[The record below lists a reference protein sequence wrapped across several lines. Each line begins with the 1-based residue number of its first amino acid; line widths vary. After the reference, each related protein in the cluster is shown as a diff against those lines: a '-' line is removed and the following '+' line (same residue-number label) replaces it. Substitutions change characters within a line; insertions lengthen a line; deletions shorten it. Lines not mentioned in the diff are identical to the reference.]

1 MIPGISKVIAQ
12 AFYAHSV
19 QMLLNA
25 ATTLGKTEDIDRYS
39 KLLPQIKDAF
49 VKEFTTFNGA
59 LASSTQTAYVL
70 ALQFDLLPENMRQQA
85 AQRLVD
91 NIKEYKYHLTTG
103 FVGTPYLCHVLTRF
117 GFNDI
122 AYRLLLQQTYPS
134 WLFQVKQGATTIW
147 ERWDGIKADGTF
159 QNIEMNSF
167 NHYAYGAIGEWMYK
181 NIAGIK
187 ADDSA
192 PGYQHFYVAP
202 LPGGKL
208 SNAAAS
214 FESPYGKIAS
224 KWEIGDGVFTL
235 SVTIPANTSATVTL
249 PGAANQS
256 IRLDGKSLPGSVEN
270 KQDGNNVVLKLGS
283 GTYSFAYHYTL

>member
-49 VKEFTTFNGA
+49 LKEFTTFNGA

-70 ALQFDLLPENMRQQA
+70 ALKFDLLPESMRQQA

-134 WLFQVKQGATTIW
+134 
-147 ERWDGIKADGTF
+147 
-159 QNIEMNSF
+159 
-167 NHYAYGAIGEWMYK
+167 
-181 NIAGIK
+181 
-187 ADDSA
+187 
-192 PGYQHFYVAP
+192 
-202 LPGGKL
+202 
-208 SNAAAS
+208 
-214 FESPYGKIAS
+214 
-224 KWEIGDGVFTL
+224 
-235 SVTIPANTSATVTL
+235 
-249 PGAANQS
+249 
-256 IRLDGKSLPGSVEN
+256 
-270 KQDGNNVVLKLGS
+270 
-283 GTYSFAYHYTL
+283 